1 MIRSMHGTAAY
12 EAYLDEVQYKH
23 EADAKRLANQ
33 QARRKA
39 RSAAFKRACHRLKV
53 ILA

>member
-23 EADAKRLANQ
+23 EGDAKQLTSPETQ
-33 QARRKA
+33 
-39 RSAAFKRACHRLKV
+39 
-53 ILA
+53 